1 MTAPD
6 FAALIAE
13 ARALVAA
20 GDDAAALARIADAA
34 DRGDAPPSLLW
45 LAGKLA
51 AENRRIER
59 AIGWLGRAAALA
71 PAAEV
76 VQVDYADALT
86 RGDRAADAAEALRRA
101 VSTIGPSAAL
111 LAPLSVLDLQD
122 LRPET
127 ARAFAA
133 AGDAPPFVRALLAV
147 HEGDWSAARTL
158 WPTLLDMPGLSEAD
172 AGTELPPRYRARAPR
187 AAPTPEPPVLA
198 TSLSPRGGDAQRAAI
213 SSWRGFGTRLI
224 SVNTAAEIAQLAPEY
239 PDVVFRETARDGRNL
254 IGKPLVYVDDL
265 LDALA
270 DEDAPVCG
278 IVNADI
284 LLLRAERL
292 APDVSR
298 DVLTL
303 CHRLDLDDPDDRDG
317 RPYVAGFDAFF
328 FPRDWIP
335 VFRDS
340 RLLLG
345 APWWDYLFA
354 ARALLAGLPMR
365 VPRAGAIGHV
375 VHPINWSQRMYVA
388 TAALWME
395 ALRRP
400 PAHPLSAPAAF
411 LVALLDGFAARHRL
425 TGEIGEDTLA
435 APDVSAHVTMLLTL
449 VNHLLRTQAQPA
461 ADPPR

>member
-1 MTAPD
+1 MSAPD

-13 ARALVAA
+13 ARGLVAA
-20 GDDAAALARIADAA
+20 GDETAALTRLAAAA
-34 DRGDAPPSLLW
+34 DRDDAPPSLLW

-51 AENRRIER
+51 VENRRIER
-59 AIGWLGRAAALA
+59 GIDWLGRAAALA

-76 VQVDYADALT
+76 VQLDYADALSSD
-86 RGDRAADAAEALRRA
+86 DRAAEAAEALRRA
-101 VSTIGPSAAL
+101 VSTIGPTAAL

-133 AGDAPPFVRALLAV
+133 SGNAPPFVRALLAV
-147 HEGDWSAARTL
+147 HEGDWNTAREL
-158 WPTLLDMPGLSEAD
+158 WPTLLDMPGLAD
-172 AGTELPPRYRARAPR
+172 ADADAECPPRYRARAPH
-187 AAPTPEPPVLA
+187 ATSTPEPPALA
-198 TSLSPRGGDAQRAAI
+198 TSLSPRGGEAQRAAI
-213 SSWRGFGTRLI
+213 ASWRGFGTRLI
-224 SVNTAAEIAQLAPEY
+224 SVNTATEIAQLAPDY
-239 PDVVFRETARDGRNL
+239 PDVVFRETSRDGRDL
-254 IGKPLVYVDDL
+254 IGKPLVYIDDL

-270 DEDAPVCG
+270 DDGAPVCG

-292 APDVSR
+292 APHVSR
-298 DVLTL
+298 DALTL
-303 CHRLDLDDPDDRDG
+303 CHRLDLETPDDRDG

-354 ARALLAGLPMR
+354 ARALLAGMPMR

-400 PAHPLSAPAAF
+400 STHPLSAPAAF

-425 TGEIGEDTLA
+425 AGEVGEDTLA

>member
-76 VQVDYADALT
+76 VQVDYADVLT

-111 LAPLSVLDLQD
+111 LA
-122 LRPET
+122 
-127 ARAFAA
+127 
-133 AGDAPPFVRALLAV
+133 
-147 HEGDWSAARTL
+147 
-158 WPTLLDMPGLSEAD
+158 
-172 AGTELPPRYRARAPR
+172 
-187 AAPTPEPPVLA
+187 
-198 TSLSPRGGDAQRAAI
+198 TSLSPRGGDAQRTAI
-213 SSWRGFGTRLI
+213 ASWRGFGTRLI

-239 PDVVFRETARDGRNL
+239 PDVAFRETARDGRDL

-270 DEDAPVCG
+270 DEGAPVCG

-292 APDVSR
+292 APHVSR
-298 DVLTL
+298 DALTL
-303 CHRLDLDDPDDRDG
+303 CHRLDLDDPDDPDG

-425 TGEIGEDTLA
+425 TGEFDEDTLA
-435 APDVSAHVTMLLTL
+435 DPDVSAHVTMLLTL